1 MTKNKYLL
9 FIILFVSISVEGQN
23 LDTLFLEEMSSN
35 IPVTGEIEQLI
46 LFVDGSQ
53 QHHNYWWF
61 NDTYRTY
68 LNDPTEEPVLKKYTV
83 NSIVLNHGSL
93 RYSERKGTF
102 RLREVDFKRYKNAD
116 IVIGSLVLSRRL
128 SLAEL
133 MKIFNYPD
141 TAMLVPQVGLMAPYK
156 APRRSRFYQIDFLTG
171 ESKNTCISLYFDN
184 KKKLRMMQIDV
195 FFEK

>member
-23 LDTLFLEEMSSN
+23 IDTLFLEEMSSN

-53 QHHNYWWF
+53 QHNLWWF
-61 NDTYRTY
+61 NATCRTY
-68 LNDPTEEPVLKKYTV
+68 LNDPTGEPVLKKYTV
-83 NSIVLNHGSL
+83 NIIELNHISL
-93 RYSERKGTF
+93 IYSERKGIF

-116 IVIGSLVLSRRL
+116 IVIGSLELSRKL

-141 TAMLVPQVGLMAPYK
+141 TAMPIPQVGLMAPYK
-156 APRRSRFYQIDFLTG
+156 APRRSRFYQINFLTG
-171 ESKNTCISLYFDN
+171 ESKNTLIRLYFDN
-184 KKKLRMMQIDV
+184 KKKLRMMQIDE